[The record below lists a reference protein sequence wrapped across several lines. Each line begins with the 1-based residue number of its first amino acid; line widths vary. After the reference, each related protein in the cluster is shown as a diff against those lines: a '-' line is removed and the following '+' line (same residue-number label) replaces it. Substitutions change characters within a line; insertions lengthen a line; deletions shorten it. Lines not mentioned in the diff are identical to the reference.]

1 MGDQKGY
8 WVGDKFY
15 PTSSSTTTAIELKQ
29 KAGVDTRRQ
38 LIALMPDG
46 TWQLVQDNETVSPS
60 VRYDDAP
67 SFTYG

>member
-1 MGDQKGY
+1 MGIQNGY

-15 PTSSSTTTAIELKQ
+15 PTNGGATTAIELKQ
-29 KAGVDTRRQ
+29 KVGVETQRQ

-46 TWQLVQDNETVSPS
+46 TWQLVQDNEVVSPS

>member
-1 MGDQKGY
+1 MNNQNGY
-8 WVGDKFY
+8 WVGDQFY
-15 PTSSSTTTAIELKQ
+15 PADGGTTTAVELKQ
-29 KAGVDTRRQ
+29 KAGVDGRRQ

-46 TWQLVQDNETVSPS
+46 SWQLVQDNERVSPS